1 MSIFEQMESEV
12 RTYCRSFPTVF
23 TRSKGSFM
31 YDEEGKAYVDFF
43 AGAGAL
49 NYGHNNDYIKSRVL
63 AYMTEDNITHS
74 LDMSTTAKA
83 AFLEK
88 FRAEILEPRKM
99 DYKVMFCGPTGTNAI
114 ECALKLARKV
124 KKRTTVFSFMGAY
137 HGMTTGSLALT
148 SNRGSRDGA
157 GIALDNVVFLPPFD
171 GFSEDFDSLDYMEYV
186 LENDHSGIDKPAA
199 VVVETIQAEGGIV
212 IASKEWL
219 LRLREICDKHD
230 ILLVVDDIQVGCG
243 RTGTFFSFEE
253 AGLVPD
259 MITVSKSIS
268 GYGMPMALL
277 LMKPELD
284 IWKPGEHTSTF
295 RGYQPAFVGATAA
308 IDYLNETQL
317 LDTIPEK
324 EKHLI
329 DYFEEHIKTSEP
341 SLLLRGKGL
350 IYGIDFANCGG
361 GEVCGQ
367 VAKQCFTRG
376 LIIERCGKEDSV
388 LKILPPLTI
397 TKEEIVQGLQI
408 IKESVEAVL
417 G

>member
-1 MSIFEQMESEV
+1 
-12 RTYCRSFPTVF
+12 
-23 TRSKGSFM
+23 
-31 YDEEGKAYVDFF
+31 
-43 AGAGAL
+43 
-49 NYGHNNDYIKSRVL
+49 
-63 AYMTEDNITHS
+63 
-74 LDMSTTAKA
+74 
-83 AFLEK
+83 
-88 FRAEILEPRKM
+88 
-99 DYKVMFCGPTGTNAI
+99 
-114 ECALKLARKV
+114 
-124 KKRTTVFSFMGAY
+124 
-137 HGMTTGSLALT
+137 MTTGSLALT